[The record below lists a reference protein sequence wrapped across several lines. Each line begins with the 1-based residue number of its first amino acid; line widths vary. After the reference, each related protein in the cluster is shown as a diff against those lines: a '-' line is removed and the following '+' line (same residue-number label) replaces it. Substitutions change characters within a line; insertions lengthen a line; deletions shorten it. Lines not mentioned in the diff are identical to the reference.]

1 MEKKICTISRMDCLT
16 AISRWEERAVS
27 VGDKSSRGERLAM
40 LPEVRWHSLYLH
52 EALMALS
59 AAKKEA
65 KQHRCVLL
73 EEEAVVAL
81 RAAPTL
87 RRAMENALS
96 AAEGAERARCILF
109 LEGDINAELA
119 EAAIRA
125 GVPVLAATGEPTAEA
140 VALARQWHL
149 HLLCAVRR
157 GEVDIYSE
165 RHLWD

>member
-1 MEKKICTISRMDCLT
+1 
-16 AISRWEERAVS
+16 
-27 VGDKSSRGERLAM
+27 
-40 LPEVRWHSLYLH
+40 
-52 EALMALS
+52 MALWREQR
-59 AAKKEA
+59 AEG
-65 KQHRCVLL
+65 QHRCVLL
-73 EEEAVVAL
+73 EENAIVAL

-87 RRAMENALS
+87 RRATENALS

-125 GVPVLAATGEPTAEA
+125 GVPVLAATGAPTAEA
-140 VALARQWHL
+140 VALARQYHL

-157 GEVDIYSE
+157 GEVDIYSG